1 MASRRAFC
9 LALSTL
15 TLLILLSACARTQP
29 VLNITDEPVV
39 TRSGETPSLAE
50 VRSAIITACNDKEWL
65 VDSSVEDNVIIA
77 TVHVRQ
83 HTAVVDIRYSPESYS
98 ISYRD
103 SAVLLYDGQVIHRN
117 YNKWVQLLS
126 ERIQLELNK
135 I

>member
-1 MASRRAFC
+1 M
-9 LALSTL
+9 
-15 TLLILLSACARTQP
+15 
-29 VLNITDEPVV
+29 
-39 TRSGETPSLAE
+39 
-50 VRSAIITACNDKEWL
+50 
-65 VDSSVEDNVIIA
+65 
-77 TVHVRQ
+77 RQ

-135 I
+135 V